1 MASPQ
6 GPDRPSGQ
14 GRMPKNRF
22 RLVVVLT
29 FVLIIVVIFGYMLLI
44 ASNR

>member
-22 RLVVVLT
+22 RLLAVLT
-29 FVLIIVVIFGYMLLI
+29 FLVIIVVIFGYMLLI
-44 ASNR
+44 AGNR